1 LEVIMMMVV
10 KEEIR
15 KVKKQNI
22 EFPPWEVIDY

>member
-1 LEVIMMMVV
+1 MMVV

-22 EFPPWEVIDY
+22 EFPPWEVIDYWF

>member
-1 LEVIMMMVV
+1 MMMVV

-22 EFPPWEVIDY
+22 EFPPWEVIDYWF

>member
-1 LEVIMMMVV
+1 LEVIMMMV

-22 EFPPWEVIDY
+22 EFPPWEAIDY